1 MKTEIKLNSQLVI
14 IETPNTSASPGLVGC
29 QCESGLA
36 PESDTST
43 AVEHQCE
50 ASCSACLVCL
60 PALCCIGK
68 PHTCT
73 STTLHLLGRRVGHV
87 TRTHPS
93 LPASMLVTRSSHRHS
108 SSWMSIGP
116 HVVQTNQHRR
126 KQWFAF
132 CQFEAEEEDS
142 HCSYRGEPMT
152 QETTKKISF
161 G

>member
-50 ASCSACLVCL
+50 LQCMPGVLASLVL
-60 PALCCIGK
+60 HWQAAHLHKHNAALTWQKSWPCN
-68 PHTCT
+68 P
-73 STTLHLLGRRVGHV
+73 
-87 TRTHPS
+87 HPS
-93 LPASMLVTRSSHRHS
+93 LPACIHACHKIKSSN
-108 SSWMSIGP
+108 WMSIGP
-116 HVVQTNQHRR
+116 HVVETNQHRR

-142 HCSYRGEPMT
+142 YCSNRGEPMT

>member
-93 LPASMLVTRSSHRHS
+93 LPASMLVTRSSHPTGCQLAP
-108 SSWMSIGP
+108 MSYKYKP
-116 HVVQTNQHRR
+116 TNTEENCGLRFASL
-126 KQWFAF
+126 KQK
-132 CQFEAEEEDS
+132 
-142 HCSYRGEPMT
+142 
-152 QETTKKISF
+152 KKIPTAAIVENQ
-161 G
+161 

>member
-14 IETPNTSASPGLVGC
+14 IETPNMSASLVGC

-73 STTLHLLGRRVGHV
+73 STTLHLLGRRVV

-93 LPASMLVTRSSHRHS
+93 LPASMLVTRSSHPTGCQLAP
-108 SSWMSIGP
+108 MSYIE
-116 HVVQTNQHRR
+116 TNQHRG